1 MEHASFLNQFFM
13 WFGPYK
19 FPMLLLALI
28 VVVLIIVKAVDL
40 LFMRSLSESRK
51 KRWLNSI
58 LFWGAIG
65 LVFGMF
71 AQTASLWVALQE
83 IMHAKDLSPPIII
96 MGFLGSFA
104 PTLFGLLI
112 LLVAAIAWWL
122 LRGVY
127 RRSLINVPEN

>member
-40 LFMRSLSESRK
+40 LFMRNLSESRK

-122 LRGVY
+122 LRVVY

>member
-1 MEHASFLNQFFM
+1 MEHTSFLNQFFM

-28 VVVLIIVKAVDL
+28 VVVLIIIKTVDL
-40 LFMRSLSESRK
+40 LFIRSLSEPRK

-58 LFWGAIG
+58 LFWGAVG

-83 IMHAKDLSPPIII
+83 IIHAKDLSPPIII

-112 LLVAAIAWWL
+112 LLIAAIAWWL
-122 LRGVY
+122 LKAVL
-127 RRSLINVPEN
+127 RRSVIDVSDN

>member
-122 LRGVY
+122 LRVVY